1 MSLFKL
7 VFSFYLFV
15 LDIHSGVELLGHMVF
30 ANDITNTGLMSK
42 IKTAHTILNKQI
54 SQLKK

>member
-30 ANDITNTGLMSK
+30 ANDMTNTGLMSK
-42 IKTAHTILNKQI
+42 IKTAHMILNKYPN
-54 SQLKK
+54 